1 MLSLARPTSFGGIS
15 PGMTTRTLLI
25 AHVVSAVLGT
35 AALWWFVM
43 PGAALEAI
51 ADGISAAAVAGYAEI
66 MAIRF
71 GL

>member
-1 MLSLARPTSFGGIS
+1 
-15 PGMTTRTLLI
+15 MTTRTLLI
-25 AHVVSAVLGT
+25 AHVVTAVIGT

-43 PGAALEAI
+43 PEAALEAT

-66 MAIRF
+66 MAIRL

>member
-1 MLSLARPTSFGGIS
+1 MP
-15 PGMTTRTLLI
+15 TRTLLI
-25 AHVVSAVLGT
+25 AHVMTAVIGT

-43 PGAALEAI
+43 PGSASEAI

-66 MAIRF
+66 MAVRF

>member
-1 MLSLARPTSFGGIS
+1 
-15 PGMTTRTLLI
+15 MTTRTLLV
-25 AHVVSAVLGT
+25 AHVVTAVIGT

-43 PGAALEAI
+43 PDAALEAT
-51 ADGISAAAVAGYAEI
+51 ADGISAAALAGYAGI